1 MVAAPGYI
9 RRMVQLTSNSRALY
23 HANVV
28 APGIYVCYVQINF
41 DPKFEKVFDINLA
54 IYGDF
59 PCELRLSDKK

>member
-1 MVAAPGYI
+1 M
-9 RRMVQLTSNSRALY
+9 QLTSNSRALY